1 MIGTLA
7 HEFRALELK
16 GFWRFMFDT
25 LNTKFEK
32 IVQSIRGKAVISETD
47 LEVTLREIRIA
58 LLEAD
63 VSLVVVKEFINS
75 IKSNIL
81 GKEIL
86 KSVKPDQ
93 MIIKLVQDELVK
105 ILGSENKSLNLSSSQ
120 LTKILFCGLQGS
132 GKTTSIAKLSYLLK
146 KSSKKK
152 ILLASAD
159 IYRPAA
165 QEQLKVL
172 AEETGSDFFNHNQ
185 SSASKIVDD
194 SIDYAQK
201 NLFDILILD
210 TAGRQVVDK
219 KLMSELIEIE
229 NKFKPDETL
238 LVADALTGQDAANV
252 AKSFSDA
259 INITGSIL
267 TRIDGDS
274 RGGAALSIKSI
285 TNSPIKFIGL
295 GEKVENFEPF
305 HPERIAQRILGMGDI
320 VSLVEKAA
328 ENIDKEEMED
338 MAKKIAKG
346 KFDLEDFA
354 NQLKQMGKMGGV
366 SGLLSMMP
374 GVSKAQ
380 KLMAENKI
388 SNSIIDKQIAI
399 ISSMTKKE
407 RADPDIIKASRK
419 IRISKGSGTKV
430 QDVNRLLKQFLQS
443 QKMMKRMKSMGK
455 GGIPSDL
462 MQKLQG
468 NLPPNIN

>member
-1 MIGTLA
+1 
-7 HEFRALELK
+7 
-16 GFWRFMFDT
+16 MFDT

-172 AEETGSDFFNHNQ
+172 AEETGSDFFNHNL

-238 LVADALTGQDAANV
+238 LVAAALTGQDAANV

-305 HPERIAQRILGMGDI
+305 HPERIAQRILGMGYI

-388 SNSIIDKQIAI
+388 SNSMIDKQIAI

-430 QDVNRLLKQFLQS
+430 QDVNKLLKQFLQS

>member
-1 MIGTLA
+1 
-7 HEFRALELK
+7 
-16 GFWRFMFDT
+16 MFDT

-47 LEVTLREIRIA
+47 LEVTFREIRIA

-172 AEETGSDFFNHNQ
+172 AEETSSDFFKHNL

-388 SNSIIDKQIAI
+388 SNSMIDKQIAI

>member
-1 MIGTLA
+1 
-7 HEFRALELK
+7 
-16 GFWRFMFDT
+16 MFDT

-105 ILGSENKSLNLSSSQ
+105 ILGSENKSINLSSSQ

-172 AEETGSDFFNHNQ
+172 AEETGSDFFNHNL
-185 SSASKIVDD
+185 SSASKIVYD
-194 SIDYAQK
+194 SIDYAKK

-399 ISSMTKKE
+399 INSMTKKE

-430 QDVNRLLKQFLQS
+430 QDVNKLLKQFLQS

>member
-16 GFWRFMFDT
+16 GYWRFMFDT

-172 AEETGSDFFNHNQ
+172 AEETGSDFFNHNL

-295 GEKVENFEPF
+295 GEKIENFEPF

-388 SNSIIDKQIAI
+388 SNSMIDKQIAI

>member
-1 MIGTLA
+1 
-7 HEFRALELK
+7 
-16 GFWRFMFDT
+16 MFDT

-172 AEETGSDFFNHNQ
+172 AEETGSNFFNHNL
-185 SSASKIVDD
+185 SSPSKIVDD

-210 TAGRQVVDK
+210 TAGRQVIDK

-388 SNSIIDKQIAI
+388 SNSMIDKQIAI